1 VKFLWATGFLFFLL
15 GQSSAQSS
23 EENLPLWEL
32 GFAGGFF
39 SLPEYMGSDER
50 YTLPLGVPYL
60 IYRGEIIKADRDG
73 LRGALFEK
81 DQFSVDLGFSFGL
94 PVSNSNK
101 ARRGMP
107 GLFLTG
113 QVGPRLNWEFKE
125 FANRSTISTHLPVR
139 FSMDTHGN
147 TLGWVAE
154 PSFKWEK
161 KHLGKAENIS
171 ARLDLG
177 LLYAQRRYNDY
188 YYSVPAQFATSE
200 RAEYQAQSGLHSY
213 FLRLSSTLQQT
224 QQLNIGFFIRL
235 RTLDSSVVADSP
247 LVRDK
252 LYLSTGIGFTWIF
265 MKSKTGGS

>member
-1 VKFLWATGFLFFLL
+1 MKRLWITGFLLL
-15 GQSSAQSS
+15 LVGPSVHSS
-23 EENLPLWEL
+23 EKTLPLWEL

-39 SLPEYMGSDER
+39 SLPQYMGSDER
-50 YTLPLGVPYL
+50 YTLPLGIPYL

-101 ARRGMP
+101 ARQGMSD
-107 GLFLTG
+107 LFLTG
-113 QVGPRLNWEFKE
+113 QVGPRLNWEFKAL
-125 FANRSTISTHLPVR
+125 ANRSTISTHLPVR
-139 FSMDTHGN
+139 FSLDTHGN

-154 PSFKWEK
+154 PSLKWEK

-171 ARLDLG
+171 ARLDIG
-177 LLYAQRRYNDY
+177 LLYAQQRYNDY
-188 YYSVPAQFATSE
+188 YYGVPARFATPE
-200 RAEYQAQSGLHSY
+200 RAEYQPESGLHSY
-213 FLRLSSTLQQT
+213 FLLLSSTLQQT
-224 QQLNIGFFIRL
+224 QQLNIGFFLRL

-252 LYLSTGIGFTWIF
+252 VYLSTGIGFTWIF